1 MRVRLLIAS
10 LLVLAG
16 VGPRLTAQ
24 TTGQIEGLV
33 RDPDA
38 KAVPGAALSI
48 VETGTQSERRV
59 NTDDR
64 GWYSAPALA
73 PGSYKISLAADGFRG
88 EVRSGVVL
96 SAGRVARV
104 DFLLELGETRDSV
117 VVVGEAPAV
126 SPAPSDWGGSIE
138 RAKLESLPLN
148 GRDLFDLVSQQPG
161 TAVATTSLK
170 TLTNGAGIRISVN
183 GARPNQNS
191 FRMDGIY
198 INDATSSAP
207 ASAAGRLLGLESIEE
222 LHLVSSPFDAE
233 YGRAGGAVLTAV
245 SKSGTNAWH
254 GSAYEFL
261 RNSALDAKNFFD
273 PAGQRIPPLRKNQ
286 FGGLFSGPL
295 RRNSLFFLGNYEGVR
310 ETSSRSMYS
319 VTPNKEARLGQL
331 PGRVVTIAPQIVPY
345 LNLYPL
351 PNGRDYGD
359 GTGEFI
365 AEGITH
371 AREDYT
377 TGKVDFIPS
386 SRLRVAARYT
396 FDDALNTRPEPL
408 QVFTFFDASH
418 YHFLHTETQF
428 LQSPNTI
435 HGFRAGFSRVYY
447 DQDSLQPASVP
458 ASMSFLPNQPM
469 GGLSFTAGASNL
481 GGVSKDNISLLPRR
495 FIINDYQTNYAVTH
509 IRGTHSLRMG
519 GSFDRVQFN
528 QRSDNSA
535 KGNYT
540 FSSLADFLQASPV
553 SADLALPGC
562 DSIRGWRQ
570 SIYSAFVQDEW
581 RISPRLSATLGVRYE
596 AYSAPTEVNG
606 KIATLRDILH
616 DTATQVGGPVFQ
628 NPSKKNFAPRA
639 SLAFDPFGASK
650 TVIRAGA
657 GIFYDL
663 IGTRELVVGG
673 VRTPPFYTQASLD
686 RPAFP
691 NLLEAA
697 RNAPPLNSLD
707 LLEYYLQ
714 QPYMAQFQFML
725 QQELA
730 HNTVLQVGYAG
741 SRGVH
746 LMGTIGD
753 VNPNRPQVLP
763 DGQLFFPATLARLNP
778 AFAKIRTRRT
788 QFDSSYHGF
797 QAGLQHRWSRGLS
810 VQIKYSWSKSLDN
823 GSAVILGDF
832 VNTGNLPTMFDYRQN
847 RGRSDFDVSQT
858 FGANFSY
865 ALAEWRGG
873 RLAELAGGWELQGVL
888 QAQAGPPFNPTV
900 GFDRARLGGG
910 GPSDGSQRPTYAGL
924 PGANL
929 ILGDPQRW
937 FDPTFFALP
946 PAGMYGNLGRN
957 VLNGPGLVTIDLA
970 VHKVLWRTERQ
981 SLRLRV
987 EAFNI
992 ANHPNFQMPSSLRLF
1007 TSSLNRVG
1015 SAGRITE
1022 TTTTSR
1028 QVQLALKWVF

>member
-1 MRVRLLIAS
+1 MRVRMLLLS
-10 LLVLAG
+10 LLFLAG
-16 VGPRLTAQ
+16 EGPPLAAQ

-33 RDPDA
+33 RDP
-38 KAVPGAALSI
+38 KGEAVTGAALSI
-48 VETGTQSERRV
+48 VQSGTGAQRRLG
-59 NTDDR
+59 TDDR
-64 GWYSAPALA
+64 GWYLAPALA
-73 PGSYKISLAADGFRG
+73 PGSYDIEVSHAGFRG
-88 EVRSGVVL
+88 EVRRGVAL
-96 SAGRVARV
+96 SAGRAARV
-104 DFLLELGETRDSV
+104 DFLLQLGEVRDSI
-117 VVVGEAPAV
+117 VVVGEAPPV
-126 SPAPSDWGGSIE
+126 SPNPSDWGGSIE
-138 RAKLESLPLN
+138 RTKLEFLPLN

-161 TAVATTSLK
+161 TAVSTTSLK
-170 TLTNGAGIRISVN
+170 ILTNGAGIRISVN

-207 ASAAGRLLGLESIEE
+207 SSAAGRLLGLESIEE

-245 SKSGTNAWH
+245 SKPGSNQWH

-273 PAGQRIPPLRKNQ
+273 PASEKIPPLRKNQ

-295 RRNSLFFLGNYEGVR
+295 HRKSLFFLANYEGVR
-310 ETSSRSMYS
+310 EASSGSMYS
-319 VTPNKEARLGQL
+319 VTPTKEARQGPM
-331 PGRVVTIAPQIVPY
+331 PGRTITVAPQIVPY

-365 AEGITH
+365 TEGVTH
-371 AREDYT
+371 AREDYA

-408 QVFTFFDASH
+408 KVFTFLDASH

-435 HGFRAGFSRVYY
+435 HSLRAGFSRVYY
-447 DQDSLQPASVP
+447 DQDSRQPASVP

-469 GGLSFTAGASNL
+469 GGLSFTAGLSNL
-481 GGVSKDNISLLPRR
+481 GGVSRDNISLMPRR
-495 FIINDYQTNYAVTH
+495 FIINDFQNNYAVTH
-509 IRGTHSLRMG
+509 IRGAHSLRMG

-528 QRSDNSA
+528 QRSDNGA
-535 KGNYT
+535 KGSYN
-540 FSSLADFLQASPV
+540 FSSLTDFLQASPV

-562 DSIRGWRQ
+562 DSIPGWRQ
-570 SIYSAFVQDEW
+570 SIYSAFVQDEL

-606 KIATLRDILH
+606 KIATLRDLLH
-616 DTATQVGGPVFQ
+616 DTATQVGGPIFK
-628 NPSKKNFAPRA
+628 NPSKTNFAPRV

-650 TVIRAGA
+650 TVVRAGA

-714 QPYMAQFQFML
+714 QPCVAQFQFTL

-730 HNTVLQVGYAG
+730 RDTVLQLGYAG

-746 LMGTIGD
+746 LMGTMGD

-778 AFAKIRTRRT
+778 AFAKIRTRRA

-797 QAGLQHRWSRGLS
+797 QAGLQRRWRGGLS
-810 VQIKYSWSKSLDN
+810 VQIKYSWSKSEH
-823 GSAVILGDF
+823 
-832 VNTGNLPTMFDYRQN
+832 
-847 RGRSDFDVSQT
+847 
-858 FGANFSY
+858 
-865 ALAEWRGG
+865 LARD
-873 RLAELAGGWELQGVL
+873 RVLQG
-888 QAQAGPPFNPTV
+888 G
-900 GFDRARLGGG
+900 
-910 GPSDGSQRPTYAGL
+910 
-924 PGANL
+924 
-929 ILGDPQRW
+929 
-937 FDPTFFALP
+937 
-946 PAGMYGNLGRN
+946 
-957 VLNGPGLVTIDLA
+957 
-970 VHKVLWRTERQ
+970 
-981 SLRLRV
+981 
-987 EAFNI
+987 
-992 ANHPNFQMPSSLRLF
+992 
-1007 TSSLNRVG
+1007 
-1015 SAGRITE
+1015 
-1022 TTTTSR
+1022 
-1028 QVQLALKWVF
+1028 